1 MNVSDVFQTMQ
12 ATFGSSY
19 INDFNLYGRTFRVY
33 TQSEKDYRARPE
45 DLAEVYVRNKQDE
58 MIPLTALINVKPTSG
73 PQTVERFNNF
83 QALSLIHISTPKALG
98 RLSEKPASAY
108 RTPIEPPM
116 RMPRR
121 RKCRMI
127 SLSLTIYEYR
137 TLFSRYGTCYR
148 PTEMRSF
155 E

>member
-73 PQTVERFNNF
+73 PQT
-83 QALSLIHISTPKALG
+83 ASTTSRPPNSWATPQRATVPG
-98 RLSEKPASAY
+98 RP
-108 RTPIEPPM
+108 
-116 RMPRR
+116 
-121 RKCRMI
+121 
-127 SLSLTIYEYR
+127 
-137 TLFSRYGTCYR
+137 
-148 PTEMRSF
+148 
-155 E
+155 